1 MAVDFSHGSILEQL
15 PVELV
20 SVIAT
25 HLSLYDFQH
34 FRLSCRQI
42 SLATR
47 HLLAARDFNGLLW
60 RQDASR
66 LNELSRIPECARVIR
81 SITFNFA
88 RINEYKALHE
98 SFSHYYVL
106 EPELRTDVL
115 QAKWEQYFQTQRQAK
130 AMGGGFRLDLLKD
143 ALPRLPA
150 LEAVTLT
157 WTRCPWEEDCEA
169 SRVFDD
175 HHSIEMATGD
185 EIRNTQHAVLSELAA
200 AHVTLSALSLE
211 PLRRWE
217 NPSTDRGEPAT
228 VYKGLRRLSLVLDR
242 GMGGNLLHEL
252 TTLLQY
258 TKLESLTELRL
269 ELLPWHRANPEPES
283 LPSLLIPH
291 LEVLDL
297 ARLEIGLSCLARFL
311 GRHAKTLKK
320 LALIGIRGVRQPS
333 HEHDES
339 IGPSHPETASAEGSG
354 GGQEMTTWEEVF
366 ELIRHSC
373 TSLKKVFIS
382 EKFTD
387 PISGG
392 QVWFHHDMEEA
403 QILGNMSTRFKMVP
417 AKSMELYLLGKGDMP
432 PNLEFR
438 ALEPPDE

>member
-1 MAVDFSHGSILEQL
+1 MAVDVRNRSILEQL

-20 SVIAT
+20 SVIAS
-25 HLSLYDFQH
+25 HLSLYDFKH

-47 HLLAARDFNGLLW
+47 HLLAARDFNGLPW

-66 LNELSRIPECARVIR
+66 LSELSRIPECARVIR

-98 SFSHYYVL
+98 SFSYYYVL

-115 QAKWEQYFQTQRQAK
+115 QGKWEQYSQTQRQTK
-130 AMGGGFRLDLLKD
+130 AMGDFRLDLLKD

-169 SRVFDD
+169 SRVFDED
-175 HHSIEMATGD
+175 HSIEMATED

-217 NPSTDRGEPAT
+217 NPGTDQGEPAT
-228 VYKGLRRLSLVLDR
+228 VYKGLRRLDLVLDR
-242 GMGGNLLHEL
+242 GMGGHLQHEL
-252 TTLLQY
+252 TTLLQH

-269 ELLPWHRANPEPES
+269 ELLPWHRVHPEPES

-297 ARLEIGLSCLARFL
+297 IRLEIGLSCLARFL
-311 GRHAKTLKK
+311 RRHAKTLKK

-333 HEHDES
+333 PEDDES
-339 IGPSHPETASAEGSG
+339 IGSSHPEAASSEGSG
-354 GGQEMTTWEEVF
+354 GGQDVTTWEEVF
-366 ELIRHSC
+366 ERIRDSC
-373 TSLKKVFIS
+373 TSLNEVFLS
-382 EKFTD
+382 DTFTD

-392 QVWFHHDMEEA
+392 QVWFHHDRKRAE
-403 QILGNMSTRFKMVP
+403 ILDKMSTRFKMVP
-417 AKSMELYLLGKGDMP
+417 AKSMERYLLGEGDMP

-438 ALEPPDE
+438 ALEPSDE